1 MSTPM
6 THSIGAAPS
15 ADARRPMLVALSLL
29 ALFLAA
35 MDSTVVGT
43 LLPVMKAQMQ
53 DEALFPWLMSSFI
66 LTSVLATPLTGRLA
80 DALGEKTAM
89 LGALAI
95 FLVGSLAVWH
105 AQTMWGLIGARALQG
120 VGAGAVSVMTYIVIG
135 RLFDEAGR
143 AKMQGLLSL
152 VWGVAAILGPLLG
165 ALIDREWGW
174 RMVFLLNVPACV
186 LIMALLAA
194 LYPARTQKPAQQA
207 PLDVLTTLSFVGAL
221 GAALTLIM
229 AGSLELGV
237 EQTGILGGVLLAC
250 LLVQVWRVRAEP
262 GRSLIPLA
270 FLTQRRYVLPALHT
284 VMASITLYAAV
295 TLLPLYL
302 HGHGEAGSSV
312 EGGVLVMA
320 AALGWVVGAAVCG
333 GLLAKLGFR
342 AAAFV
347 GSVFLALGALG
358 LSQASAHLLIGASL
372 ACIGLGIGFVATSSL
387 VLVQNQSPLTQLG
400 SYTSAIHLC
409 RNAGAAL
416 GINTVAA
423 LQIAAWRQLSQTGGA
438 DAWRQSFAHSFGFL
452 VALTVLACV
461 LAIWIPSRAER
472 DNQEPKQ
479 GHKA

>member
-6 THSIGAAPS
+6 THTMRAAP
-15 ADARRPMLVALSLL
+15 ATDTRRPMLVALSLL
-29 ALFLAA
+29 SLFLAA

-53 DEALFPWLMSSFI
+53 DESLFPWLMTGFI

-89 LGALAI
+89 LGALAV
-95 FLVGSLAVWH
+95 FLAGSLAVWY
-105 AQTMWGLIGARALQG
+105 AQTMPGLIAARALQG
-120 VGAGAVSVMTYIVIG
+120 VGAGAVSVMTYVVIG

-174 RMVFLLNVPACV
+174 RMVFLLNVPACLV
-186 LIMALLAA
+186 IIGLLAA
-194 LYPARTQKPAQQA
+194 LYPSRAKQTAAPGA
-207 PLDVLTTLSFVGAL
+207 PLDLITTLSFVGAL

-229 AGSLELGV
+229 ADSLPLG
-237 EQTGILGGVLLAC
+237 QGGTALLGGLLAAC
-250 LLVQVWRVRAEP
+250 LLVQVWRVRGDAR
-262 GRSLIPLA
+262 RSLIPVA
-270 FLTQRRYVLPALHT
+270 FLTRGRYVLPALHT
-284 VMASITLYAAV
+284 VVASVTLYAAV

-302 HGHGEAGSSV
+302 HGREAAGSSV

-333 GLLAKLGFR
+333 GLLAKTGFR
-342 AAAFV
+342 ATALI

-358 LSQASAHLLIGASL
+358 LSQAQSHILIGASL
-372 ACIGLGIGFVATSSL
+372 ACIGLGIGFVATTSL
-387 VLVQNQSPLTQLG
+387 VLVQNQAPLAELG
-400 SYTSAIHLC
+400 GYTSAIHLC

-416 GINTVAA
+416 GINVVAA
-423 LQIAAWRQLSQTGGA
+423 LQIASWQHLSHSGAA
-438 DAWRQSFAHSFGFL
+438 DAWRQSFANSFGFL
-452 VALTVLACV
+452 VALTVAGCLLAA
-461 LAIWIPSRAER
+461 AIPAKAQR
-472 DNQEPKQ
+472 DN
-479 GHKA
+479 GIHGGRA